1 MPVGVPRFDAA
12 DDAVYGRFG
21 GLGLFFY
28 LFRRG
33 KVKDRRPGIG
43 HPDSIVRIDF
53 AAAYGFAGH
62 VSGCAGR
69 CAIGG
74 DKIQVTRLKR
84 GLFQKLLDN
93 SWASSRRWFD
103 PGRHNGFPGCSLQ
116 WKAFPGRQPAQGGLQ
131 HTCNFRLQKRTRSF
145 FTSLS
150 FDGQNARLMW
160 RDWLLYILS
169 YRLGQNNPITE
180 IRKKRPHNSEK
191 LCGQRYEW

>member
-21 GLGLFFY
+21 GLGIFFY

-93 SWASSRRWFD
+93 AWQA
-103 PGRHNGFPGCSLQ
+103 PIIGGRDHADGLILEGITVFPDAVYNGKHFLIGSLRKAGCNILAISGCRKEQ
-116 WKAFPGRQPAQGGLQ
+116 DHF
-131 HTCNFRLQKRTRSF
+131 
-145 FTSLS
+145 
-150 FDGQNARLMW
+150 
-160 RDWLLYILS
+160 LL
-169 YRLGQNNPITE
+169 P
-180 IRKKRPHNSEK
+180 
-191 LCGQRYEW
+191 

>member
-1 MPVGVPRFDAA
+1 MVIIKGLGNQQGDPCRGAWGHMSVGVPRFDAA

-21 GLGLFFY
+21 GLGIFCY

-74 DKIQVTRLKR
+74 DKIQVIRLKR

-93 SWASSRRWFD
+93 A
-103 PGRHNGFPGCSLQ
+103 
-116 WKAFPGRQPAQGGLQ
+116 RQPQ
-131 HTCNFRLQKRTRSF
+131 S
-145 FTSLS
+145 
-150 FDGQNARLMW
+150 
-160 RDWLLYILS
+160 
-169 YRLGQNNPITE
+169 
-180 IRKKRPHNSEK
+180 
-191 LCGQRYEW
+191 

>member
-1 MPVGVPRFDAA
+1 MVIIKGLGDQLRDPCRGARGHMPVGVPRFDAA

-21 GLGLFFY
+21 GLGIFCY

-74 DKIQVTRLKR
+74 DKIQVIRLKR

-93 SWASSRRWFD
+93 AWQTPIIGGQDHADGLILEGITVFPD
-103 PGRHNGFPGCSLQ
+103 AVYNGKHFLVGSLRKAGCNIL
-116 WKAFPGRQPAQGGLQ
+116 AFPVA
-131 HTCNFRLQKRTRSF
+131 
-145 FTSLS
+145 
-150 FDGQNARLMW
+150 
-160 RDWLLYILS
+160 
-169 YRLGQNNPITE
+169 
-180 IRKKRPHNSEK
+180 EK
-191 LCGQRYEW
+191 NKIICYLPEL